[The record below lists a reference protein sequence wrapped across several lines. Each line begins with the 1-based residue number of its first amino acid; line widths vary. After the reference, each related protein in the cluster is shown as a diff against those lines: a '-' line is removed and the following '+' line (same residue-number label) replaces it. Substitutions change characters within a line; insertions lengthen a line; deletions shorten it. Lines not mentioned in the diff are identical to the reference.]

1 MLVKTD
7 IPKLLLAGMKKE
19 FFKVYDEEIV
29 AAYDRVATIVKSTK
43 SQETYPWLG
52 AVSKIKEWKDERAP
66 EALLEHNFV
75 VTNRD
80 WEGTLAVDRNAIEDE
95 QYGQITIRVRQLAQE
110 AKRFIGELV
119 FQLLGE
125 GDTSTGKAGTNFA
138 GLNIACYDGNP
149 YFYATHSE
157 GSSGSQSNKGTAAIS
172 FANLQTALTA
182 MKGIK
187 DDKGKF
193 LSVNP
198 DLLVVNQ
205 SDEFACREFLN
216 STFYPATTA
225 SANPQK
231 LATNVL
237 KGALDLYVTPYV
249 ESGTWVVLD
258 TKSVIK
264 PLIVQLRKKP
274 NFTALLEGQDA
285 YLRKELYF
293 GVDFRAE
300 AAFGMWQYAYGSNS
314 GW

>member
-19 FFKVYDEEIV
+19 FFKVYDEEV
-29 AAYDRVATIVKSTK
+29 SSEYERVATIIRSTK

-52 AVSKIKEWKDERAP
+52 AVAKIQEWKDERVP
-66 EALLEHNFV
+66 KELLEHNFS

-80 WEGTLAVDRNAIEDE
+80 WEGTIEIDRNAIDDE

-110 AKRFIGELV
+110 AKLFIGELV

-138 GLNIACYDGNP
+138 GLDITCYDGNP
-149 YFYATHSE
+149 FFYATHSE

-172 FANLQTALTA
+172 FTGLQAAITA

-187 DDKGKF
+187 DDAGKY
-193 LSVNP
+193 LNVNP

-216 STFYPATTA
+216 STFYPAVTA
-225 SANPQK
+225 QANPQK

-258 TKSVIK
+258 TKNTIK
-264 PLIVQLRKKP
+264 PLIVQLRKDP
-274 NFTALLEGQDA
+274 QFTTLLTGPDA
-285 YLRKELYF
+285 YLRKKLFF
-293 GVDFRAE
+293 GVDFRME